1 MLARRIFL
9 PSFPIIFNT
18 IYNSTEEIL
27 YIYIYFFIFE
37 YKLFP
42 FPKFSSKFARSSRY
56 TIRDVNI
63 NTKFDASSTRGP
75 RLLPRHAWDPKI
87 EEGKRKKKGGGRAIP
102 LINTFRDNGVEEVGK
117 EREVGSARGNR
128 IPERARSGC
137 VANR

>member
-9 PSFPIIFNT
+9 PSSPIIFNT

-42 FPKFSSKFARSSRY
+42 FPKFSGKFARSSRY

-63 NTKFDASSTRGP
+63 NTNSMPARPAALDYC
-75 RLLPRHAWDPKI
+75 HATPGILK
-87 EEGKRKKKGGGRAIP
+87 
-102 LINTFRDNGVEEVGK
+102 
-117 EREVGSARGNR
+117 
-128 IPERARSGC
+128 
-137 VANR
+137 